1 MRILVFLL
9 AALLVFFQYNLWFGK
24 NGYSDFKETQ
34 EKVTQ
39 MKRENQQLRAQNH
52 LIFAQIKDLK
62 TGQDAIEEQAR
73 EEYDMMKKNE
83 VFYRLVKEK

>member
-1 MRILVFLL
+1 MRILIFLL
-9 AALLVFFQYNLWFGK
+9 ATLLVFFQYNLWFGK
-24 NGYSDFKETQ
+24 NGYSDFKNTQ
-34 EKVTQ
+34 EKVIK
-39 MKRENQQLRAQNH
+39 MKQENHQLRTQNQ